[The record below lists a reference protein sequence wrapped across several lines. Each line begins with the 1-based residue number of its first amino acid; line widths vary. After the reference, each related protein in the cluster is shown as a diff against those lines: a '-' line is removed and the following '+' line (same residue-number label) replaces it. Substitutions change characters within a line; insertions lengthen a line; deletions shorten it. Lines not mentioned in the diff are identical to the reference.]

1 MSMALE
7 YIKNAIR
14 DEAAAHRQNVTV
26 CMPMLM
32 STKKTQWLHQ
42 VEMLPARVIATY
54 RRRRSSS
61 ICSGLPTAIS
71 EGMQPSVTLSTNTT
85 SHSCPLA
92 EWIVDRTR

>member
-7 YIKNAIR
+7 YIKNAIW
-14 DEAAAHRQNVTV
+14 DEAAAHGQNVTV

-32 STKKTQWLHQ
+32 TAKKTQWLHQ
-42 VEMLPARVIATY
+42 MEMLPGARHCDVQE
-54 RRRRSSS
+54 
-61 ICSGLPTAIS
+61 TALFLDLIGAADCLS
-71 EGMQPSVTLSTNTT
+71 EGMQPSLTLSTNTA